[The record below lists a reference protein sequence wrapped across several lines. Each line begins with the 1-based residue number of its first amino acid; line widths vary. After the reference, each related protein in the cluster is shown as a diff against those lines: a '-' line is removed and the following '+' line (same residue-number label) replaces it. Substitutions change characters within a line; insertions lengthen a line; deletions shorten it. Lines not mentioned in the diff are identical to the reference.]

1 MGELKSLNKY
11 ILRYKWRMLAGVVF
25 IIFSNWFNLYPA
37 KIFRQAIDIVI
48 ENLKVYKLFSG
59 TALQEEYYQTLLFS
73 FLLFGIFLLVSA
85 LLKGVF
91 TFFMRF
97 TIIMVSRFIEYDI
110 KNEIY
115 KKYQELDVS
124 FYKQNKTGDIMNRI
138 GDDVGK
144 VRMYLGPSIMY
155 LVNLIV
161 LFIMVIW
168 TMVDINPTLSL
179 YVLLPLPI
187 MSVVIF
193 YVSKYINLKSEFLQK
208 QLSNIF
214 SLTQE
219 TFSGIRVVK
228 SYNKTEDIIKDFEKE
243 ADNYKENA
251 MSLVKTE
258 SLFQPVI
265 MFLPVLSTLITIYAG
280 GLAVIDGKITY
291 GNIAEFVI
299 YINLLTWPVASLGW
313 VTSLIQRASASM
325 KRINEFLDIEPAIV
339 NSNEEIID
347 FDGKIEFKNVSFIYP
362 ENNVQALQNISFMIQ
377 PGQTLGIIGKTGSG
391 KSTILNLINR
401 LYDVSSGEILIDNQN
416 IKNINLFHWRKQI
429 GMVPQDVFLFSDTIE
444 NNICFGVHDE
454 IEDENIKKERV
465 LQAAKDADVHQ
476 NILDLPQQYQTL
488 LGERGVTLSGG
499 QKQRVSIARAL
510 VKNPNLLMLDDCL
523 SAVDTETE
531 ETILNNLKRIM
542 QNKTSLIVSHRI
554 TSIMHADKILVIEDG
569 KILEQGTHSE
579 LLALKNS
586 YYELYTKQSI

>member
-1 MGELKSLNKY
+1 
-11 ILRYKWRMLAGVVF
+11 
-25 IIFSNWFNLYPA
+25 
-37 KIFRQAIDIVI
+37 
-48 ENLKVYKLFSG
+48 
-59 TALQEEYYQTLLFS
+59 
-73 FLLFGIFLLVSA
+73 
-85 LLKGVF
+85 
-91 TFFMRF
+91 
-97 TIIMVSRFIEYDI
+97 
-110 KNEIY
+110 
-115 KKYQELDVS
+115 
-124 FYKQNKTGDIMNRI
+124 
-138 GDDVGK
+138 
-144 VRMYLGPSIMY
+144 
-155 LVNLIV
+155 
-161 LFIMVIW
+161 
-168 TMVDINPTLSL
+168 MVDINPTLSL

-362 ENNVQALQNISFMIQ
+362 ENNVQALHNISFTIQ

>member
-59 TALQEEYYQTLLFS
+59 TVLQEEYYQTLLFS

-91 TFFMRF
+91 TFFMRY

-362 ENNVQALQNISFMIQ
+362 ENNVQALQNISFTIQ

>member
-11 ILRYKWRMLAGVVF
+11 ILRYKWRMLAGVLF
-25 IIFSNWFNLYPA
+25 IVFSNWFNLYPA
-37 KIFRQAIDIVI
+37 KIFREAIDIVI

-59 TALQEEYYQTLLFS
+59 TSLQEDYYQTLLYS

-91 TFFMRF
+91 TFFMRY

-214 SLTQE
+214 SITQE

-228 SYNKTEDIIKDFEKE
+228 SYNKTEDILKDFEKE
-243 ADNYKENA
+243 ADSYKQNA

-265 MFLPVLSTLITIYAG
+265 MFLPVLSTIITIYAG

-325 KRINEFLDIEPAIV
+325 KRINEFLDIQPAIQ
-339 NSNEEIID
+339 NSTDEIID
-347 FDGKIEFKNVSFIYP
+347 FNGKIEFKNVSFIYP
-362 ENNVQALQNISFMIQ
+362 ENNVQALQNVSFTIE

-401 LYDVSSGEILIDNQN
+401 LYDVNFGEILIDNQN

-454 IEDENIKKERV
+454 IEDEKFKKERV
-465 LQAAKDADVHQ
+465 IQAAKDADVHQ

-531 ETILNNLKRIM
+531 ENILNNLKRIM

-554 TSIMHADKILVIEDG
+554 TSLMHADKILVIEDG
-569 KILEQGTHSE
+569 KILEEGTHSQLLE
-579 LLALKNS
+579 LKKS

>member
-11 ILRYKWRMLAGVVF
+11 ILRYKWRMLAGVIF

-48 ENLKVYKLFSG
+48 ENLKVYKLFTG
-59 TALQEEYYQTLLFS
+59 TSLQEEYYQTLLFS
-73 FLLFGIFLLVSA
+73 FLLFGVFLLVSA

-91 TFFMRF
+91 TFFMRY

-155 LVNLIV
+155 LINLIV

-214 SLTQE
+214 SITQE

-325 KRINEFLDIEPAIV
+325 KRINEFLHIEPAIV
-339 NSNEEIID
+339 NSNDEVID
-347 FDGKIEFKNVSFIYP
+347 FDGTIEFKNVSFIYP
-362 ENNVQALQNISFMIQ
+362 ENNVQALHNISFTIK

-454 IEDENIKKERV
+454 IEDENIKNERV

-569 KILEQGTHSE
+569 KILEQGTHAE

>member
-11 ILRYKWRMLAGVVF
+11 ILRYKWRMLAGVLF
-25 IIFSNWFNLYPA
+25 IVFSNWFNLYPA

-59 TALQEEYYQTLLFS
+59 TSIQESYYQTLFYS
-73 FLLFGIFLLVSA
+73 FVLFGVFLLVSA

-91 TFFMRF
+91 TFFMRY

-187 MSVVIF
+187 MSIVIF

-228 SYNKTEDIIKDFEKE
+228 SYNKTEDIIIDFEKE
-243 ADNYKENA
+243 ADNYKDNA
-251 MSLVKTE
+251 MNLVKTE

-325 KRINEFLDIEPAIV
+325 KRINEFLDIQPAIQ
-339 NSNEEIID
+339 NSSNEIIE
-347 FDGKIEFKNVSFIYP
+347 FNGKIEFKNVSFIYP
-362 ENNVQALQNISFMIQ
+362 ENNVQALQNVSFTIE

-401 LYDVSSGEILIDNQN
+401 LYDVNSGEILIDNQN

-454 IEDENIKKERV
+454 IEDEEFKKERV
-465 LQAAKDADVHQ
+465 VQAAKDADVHQ

-531 ETILNNLKRIM
+531 ENILNNLKRIM

-554 TSIMHADKILVIEDG
+554 TSLMHADKILVIEEG
-569 KILEQGTHSE
+569 KILEQGTHSQLLE
-579 LLALKNS
+579 LKKS

>member
-11 ILRYKWRMLAGVVF
+11 ILRYKWRMLAGVLF
-25 IIFSNWFNLYPA
+25 IVFSNWFNLYPA
-37 KIFRQAIDIVI
+37 KIFREAIDIVI

-59 TALQEEYYQTLLFS
+59 TSLQEDYYQTLLYS

-91 TFFMRF
+91 TFFMRY

-214 SLTQE
+214 SITQE

-228 SYNKTEDIIKDFEKE
+228 SYNKTEDILKDFEKE
-243 ADNYKENA
+243 ADSYKQNA

-265 MFLPVLSTLITIYAG
+265 MFLPVLSTIITIYAG

-325 KRINEFLDIEPAIV
+325 KRINEFLDIQPAIQ
-339 NSNEEIID
+339 NSTDEIID
-347 FDGKIEFKNVSFIYP
+347 FNGKIEFKNVSFIYP
-362 ENNVQALQNISFMIQ
+362 ENNVQALQNVSFTIE

-401 LYDVSSGEILIDNQN
+401 LYDVNFGEILIDNQN

-454 IEDENIKKERV
+454 IEDEKFKQELVI
-465 LQAAKDADVHQ
+465 QAAKDADVHQ

-531 ETILNNLKRIM
+531 ENILNNLKRIM

-554 TSIMHADKILVIEDG
+554 TSLMHADKILVIEDG
-569 KILEQGTHSE
+569 KILEEGTHSQLLE
-579 LLALKNS
+579 LKKS

>member
-91 TFFMRF
+91 TFFMRY

-155 LVNLIV
+155 LVNLIM

-362 ENNVQALQNISFMIQ
+362 ENNVQALQNISFTIQ

>member
-11 ILRYKWRMLAGVVF
+11 ILRYKWRMLAGVLF
-25 IIFSNWFNLYPA
+25 IVFSNWFNLYPA
-37 KIFRQAIDIVI
+37 KIFREAIDIVI

-59 TALQEEYYQTLLFS
+59 TSLQEDYYQTLLYS

-91 TFFMRF
+91 TFFMRY

-214 SLTQE
+214 SITQE

-228 SYNKTEDIIKDFEKE
+228 SYNKTEDILKDFEKE
-243 ADNYKENA
+243 ADSYKQNA

-265 MFLPVLSTLITIYAG
+265 MFLPVLSTIITIYAG

-325 KRINEFLDIEPAIV
+325 KRINEFLDIQPAIQ
-339 NSNEEIID
+339 NSTDEIID
-347 FDGKIEFKNVSFIYP
+347 FNGKIEFKNVSFIYP
-362 ENNVQALQNISFMIQ
+362 ENNVQALQNVSFTIE

-391 KSTILNLINR
+391 KSTILNLIKI
-401 LYDVSSGEILIDNQN
+401 IL
-416 IKNINLFHWRKQI
+416 KY
-429 GMVPQDVFLFSDTIE
+429 
-444 NNICFGVHDE
+444 
-454 IEDENIKKERV
+454 
-465 LQAAKDADVHQ
+465 
-476 NILDLPQQYQTL
+476 QYC
-488 LGERGVTLSGG
+488 
-499 QKQRVSIARAL
+499 
-510 VKNPNLLMLDDCL
+510 LMLD
-523 SAVDTETE
+523 
-531 ETILNNLKRIM
+531 RWW
-542 QNKTSLIVSHRI
+542 LIF
-554 TSIMHADKILVIEDG
+554 L
-569 KILEQGTHSE
+569 
-579 LLALKNS
+579 S
-586 YYELYTKQSI
+586 YYKEQYS

>member
-73 FLLFGIFLLVSA
+73 FLLFGVFLLVSA

-91 TFFMRF
+91 TFFMRY

-251 MSLVKTE
+251 MSLAKTE

-299 YINLLTWPVASLGW
+299 YINLLTWPVDSLGW

-362 ENNVQALQNISFMIQ
+362 ENNVQALHNISFTIQ

>member
-1 MGELKSLNKY
+1 MGELKTLNKY
-11 ILRYKWRMLAGVVF
+11 ILRYKWRLLAGVLF

-59 TALQEEYYQTLLFS
+59 TSLQENYYETLLFS
-73 FLLFGIFLLVSA
+73 FLLFGSFLFISA

-91 TFFMRF
+91 TFFMRY
-97 TIIMVSRFIEYDI
+97 TIVMVSRFIEFDI

-138 GDDVGK
+138 GDDVTK

-187 MSVVIF
+187 MSIVIF
-193 YVSKYINLKSEFLQK
+193 YVSKYINLKSEFLQQK
-208 QLSNIF
+208 LSNIF

-228 SYNKTEDIIKDFEKE
+228 SYNKTDDILKEFEAE

-251 MSLVKTE
+251 MNLVKTE

-265 MFLPVLSTLITIYAG
+265 MFLPVLSTIITIYAG

-325 KRINEFLDIEPAIV
+325 KRINEFLKIQPTI
-339 NSNEEIID
+339 SNKNNELFD
-347 FDGKIEFKNVSFIYP
+347 FMGKIEFKNVSFIYP
-362 ENNVQALQNISFMIQ
+362 ENNVQALHNISFTIE

-401 LYDVSSGEILIDNQN
+401 LYDITSGEILIDGEN
-416 IKNINLFHWRKQI
+416 IKNINLYHWRKQI

-444 NNICFGVHDE
+444 NNICFGVHYE
-454 IEDENIKKERV
+454 NYNEEDKNSRV
-465 LQAAKDADVHQ
+465 IQAAKDADVHH
-476 NILDLPQQYQTL
+476 NILNLPNQYQTL

-531 ETILNNLKRIM
+531 ENILNNLKRIM
-542 QNKTSLIVSHRI
+542 KNKSSLIVSHRI

-569 KILEQGTHSE
+569 KILEQGTHTE
-579 LLALKNS
+579 LLTLKKS
-586 YYELYTKQSI
+586 YFELYTKQSI

>member
-1 MGELKSLNKY
+1 
-11 ILRYKWRMLAGVVF
+11 
-25 IIFSNWFNLYPA
+25 
-37 KIFRQAIDIVI
+37 
-48 ENLKVYKLFSG
+48 
-59 TALQEEYYQTLLFS
+59 
-73 FLLFGIFLLVSA
+73 
-85 LLKGVF
+85 
-91 TFFMRF
+91 
-97 TIIMVSRFIEYDI
+97 
-110 KNEIY
+110 
-115 KKYQELDVS
+115 
-124 FYKQNKTGDIMNRI
+124 
-138 GDDVGK
+138 
-144 VRMYLGPSIMY
+144 
-155 LVNLIV
+155 
-161 LFIMVIW
+161 
-168 TMVDINPTLSL
+168 
-179 YVLLPLPI
+179 
-187 MSVVIF
+187 
-193 YVSKYINLKSEFLQK
+193 
-208 QLSNIF
+208 
-214 SLTQE
+214 
-219 TFSGIRVVK
+219 
-228 SYNKTEDIIKDFEKE
+228 
-243 ADNYKENA
+243 
-251 MSLVKTE
+251 
-258 SLFQPVI
+258 
-265 MFLPVLSTLITIYAG
+265 
-280 GLAVIDGKITY
+280 
-291 GNIAEFVI
+291 
-299 YINLLTWPVASLGW
+299 
-313 VTSLIQRASASM
+313 M

-362 ENNVQALQNISFMIQ
+362 ENNVQALHNISFTIQ

>member
-11 ILRYKWRMLAGVVF
+11 ILRYKWRMLAGVLF
-25 IIFSNWFNLYPA
+25 IVFSNWFNLYPA
-37 KIFRQAIDIVI
+37 KIFREAIDIVI

-59 TALQEEYYQTLLFS
+59 TSLQEDYYQTLLYS

-91 TFFMRF
+91 TFFMRY

-214 SLTQE
+214 SITQE

-228 SYNKTEDIIKDFEKE
+228 SYNKTEDILKDFEKE
-243 ADNYKENA
+243 ADSYKQNA

-265 MFLPVLSTLITIYAG
+265 MFLPVLSTIITIYAG

-325 KRINEFLDIEPAIV
+325 KRINEFLDIQPAIQ
-339 NSNEEIID
+339 NSTDEIID
-347 FDGKIEFKNVSFIYP
+347 FNGKIEFKNVSFIYP
-362 ENNVQALQNISFMIQ
+362 ENNVQALQNVSFTIE

-401 LYDVSSGEILIDNQN
+401 LYDVNFGEILIDNQN

-454 IEDENIKKERV
+454 IEDEKFKKERV
-465 LQAAKDADVHQ
+465 IQAAKDADVHQ

-531 ETILNNLKRIM
+531 ENILNNLKRIM

-554 TSIMHADKILVIEDG
+554 TSLMHADKILVIEDG
-569 KILEQGTHSE
+569 KILEEGTHSQ
-579 LLALKNS
+579 LLEIKKS

>member
-11 ILRYKWRMLAGVVF
+11 ILSYKWRMLAGILF

-37 KIFRQAIDIVI
+37 KIFREAIDIVI

-59 TALQEEYYQTLLFS
+59 TSLQEDYYQTLLYS
-73 FLLFGIFLLVSA
+73 FLLFGVFLLVSA

-91 TFFMRF
+91 TFFMRY

-214 SLTQE
+214 SITQE

-228 SYNKTEDIIKDFEKE
+228 SYNKTEDIIDDFEKE
-243 ADNYKENA
+243 ADSYKQNA

-265 MFLPVLSTLITIYAG
+265 MFLPVLSTIITIYAG

-313 VTSLIQRASASM
+313 VTSLIQRASASI
-325 KRINEFLDIEPAIV
+325 KRINEFLDIQPAIQ
-339 NSNEEIID
+339 NSTDEIVD
-347 FDGKIEFKNVSFIYP
+347 FEGKIEFKNVSFIYP
-362 ENNVQALQNISFMIQ
+362 ENNVLALQNVSFIIE

-454 IEDENIKKERV
+454 IEDDEIKKERV
-465 LQAAKDADVHQ
+465 VQAAKDADLHQ

-531 ETILNNLKRIM
+531 ENILINLKRIM

-554 TSIMHADKILVIEDG
+554 TSLMHADKILVIEDG
-569 KILEQGTHSE
+569 KILEQGNHSQLLE
-579 LLALKNS
+579 LKKS

>member
-73 FLLFGIFLLVSA
+73 FLLFGVFLLVSA

-91 TFFMRF
+91 TFFMRY

-339 NSNEEIID
+339 NSNEEVID

-362 ENNVQALQNISFMIQ
+362 ENNVQALHNISFTIQ